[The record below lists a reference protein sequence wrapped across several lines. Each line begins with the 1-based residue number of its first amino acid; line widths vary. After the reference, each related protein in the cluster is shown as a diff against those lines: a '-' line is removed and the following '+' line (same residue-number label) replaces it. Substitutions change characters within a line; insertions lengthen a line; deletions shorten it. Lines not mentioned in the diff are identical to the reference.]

1 MNSLDGADEP
11 AKRAFDKV
19 IKPECNSYEIYGPQ
33 MLMAAKS
40 LSSVM

>member
-1 MNSLDGADEP
+1 MNSLNGADEP
-11 AKRAFDKV
+11 AKRSLDEI
-19 IKPECNSYEIYGPQ
+19 IKPECNSDEMYGLQ